1 MCHLFP
7 QKYIDENPLYEERRN
22 LDRQAGL
29 AVVLETERRRQSELK
44 RKLVEK
50 QKEEKDEKKPK
61 IVKKDEANSILELGE
76 ETSETQGKIDS
87 LGQKLGIKLKLKK
100 EDKEEKK
107 EEKKEESKKESPSQ
121 TSFGK
126 FSWKKTEREDKT
138 PGGAIPKEDST
149 EGNKEENKCQ
159 SGKPHVK
166 PIEIKLSGKTVI
178 PHTIP
183 WTPVVPTLTPAKIL
197 PNLPV
202 PTMIFRKST
211 TATVSKPAPLN
222 TFLSIKSSG
231 ATTKPLPV
239 VKETRGDLLLP
250 PDIISKA
257 FGGEEVILKGAEGD
271 LKAAEKSES
280 SQTSDI
286 RLPLPPPLAVQQAA
300 VIPADEV
307 APGVS
312 ESEQTVLAMPVRPPP
327 LPPSTA
333 FSEHA
338 KKVEKRNSCLA
349 TANAKDLYDIFY
361 CSIGKGSAD
370 SKLASSALPNGEN
383 SNLTKPADLSANP
396 RTNNTSSSLKEDSQ
410 NVAAEVS
417 QINSAERSSEPEK
430 TDTQETSTLHT
441 DMSPH
446 LGNNILKDV
455 DQKFQTPLSTNVQ
468 TKLKEDSSQCNNQV
482 TGNWVLGENQ
492 AEMNKKPLQP
502 QLSEMSI
509 SELPETKITS
519 GSHMPAETGLVDTG
533 GREQVGYRGLCDL
546 QKTEVQD
553 KVEQEGANKTVV
565 TSKNVLGTLE
575 KDAKK
580 DWEVKAVKQPELS
593 LYPKTLLPETQDE
606 IQNLENS
613 QLVEEKL
620 SNSFRTHSGTDG
632 PDLLYDSQNTSKE
645 NAVKTEQNSIDASL
659 ADMKIRS
666 VALEVSQSGVLGEGP
681 QRSPSEWV
689 TSRTSNREDQVT
701 TTHSVSESSCNISN
715 TPNVEIKTGSNEAGS
730 SELTKIRPDTC
741 LANTEARDSL
751 LEGQEKVR
759 PEPSGHAVLDNE
771 TQRQEVAWLVNTC
784 SADVV
789 ELRSSVELVVEVEK
803 KSLGH
808 SGSDATLGNVFIKRG
823 VKEAGTGGFSRAHSD
838 LVQESVIALSADF
851 HREHLSEE
859 GVHSP
864 EAKPE
869 VVRTSAAN
877 DFHLNATHSGLNTQ
891 QSESQSVKVPVDN
904 QKVSLASED
913 LKHNETPSQ
922 KAELKFKSLGDA
934 KVKHECFSILTAGLL
949 NENMEEVSKLET
961 IASIRLDSSKLKK
974 VGVENTVDET
984 ESTGFATLTSGS
996 REDKFCRRIS
1006 QTARPQ
1012 LGLQSSNS
1020 NTTEVSI
1027 MPVLEMQ
1034 GISPM
1039 SEILL
1044 QVEESKG
1051 GTAEMPSLSCDG
1063 GSTESQA
1070 SGCMETFL
1078 PGLKE
1083 TCVKEN
1089 GSGGTGVFT
1098 IQSKKTEQ
1106 TETDDSSLEATTNS
1120 GIAESLA
1127 ESPVG

>member
-50 QKEEKDEKKPK
+50 QKEEKDEKKTK
-61 IVKKDEANSILELGE
+61 IVKKDEGNSILELGE
-76 ETSETQGKIDS
+76 GTSETQGKIDS

-183 WTPVVPTLTPAKIL
+183 WTPVVSTLTPAKIL

-239 VKETRGDLLLP
+239 VKETRADLLLP

-257 FGGEEVILKGAEGD
+257 FGGEEVILKGAEGE

-286 RLPLPPPLAVQQAA
+286 RPPLPPPLAVQQAA

-383 SNLTKPADLSANP
+383 SNLTKPADLTANS

-430 TDTQETSTLHT
+430 TDTPETLTLHT
-441 DMSPH
+441 DMSPYI
-446 LGNNILKDV
+446 GNNILKDV

-482 TGNWVLGENQ
+482 TGSCVLGENQ
-492 AEMNKKPLQP
+492 AEVNKKPLQP
-502 QLSEMSI
+502 QLSKMSI
-509 SELPETKITS
+509 TELPETKITF

-533 GREQVGYRGLCDL
+533 GREQVGCRGLCDL
-546 QKTEVQD
+546 QKMKVQD
-553 KVEQEGANKTVV
+553 KVEQESANKTVV

-580 DWEVKAVKQPELS
+580 DQEVKAVKQPELS
-593 LYPKTLLPETQDE
+593 LHPCSETQNE

-632 PDLLYDSQNTSKE
+632 PDLLCDSQNTSKE
-645 NAVKTEQNSIDASL
+645 DALVAVMTEQNSIDASL
-659 ADMKIRS
+659 TDMKIRS
-666 VALEVSQSGVLGEGP
+666 VALEVSQSGVLGKGP

-689 TSRTSNREDQVT
+689 TSTTSSREEHVT
-701 TTHSVSESSCNISN
+701 TTHSCSESSCNISN
-715 TPNVEIKTGSNEAGS
+715 TPNVEIKSGSNEVGAL
-730 SELTKIRPDTC
+730 ELREVRPDTC
-741 LANTEARDSL
+741 LANTEARNSL
-751 LEGQEKVR
+751 LEAQEKVQ

-784 SADVV
+784 SADIV

-808 SGSDATLGNVFIKRG
+808 SGSDATLDNVFIKRD
-823 VKEAGTGGFSRAHSD
+823 VKEAGTGGFSRVRSD
-838 LVQESVIALSADF
+838 LLPESVVALSADF

-877 DFHLNATHSGLNTQ
+877 DFHLNATHSGLNTE
-891 QSESQSVKVPVDN
+891 QSESLSVKVPVDN
-904 QKVSLASED
+904 RKVSLASED

-922 KAELKFKSLGDA
+922 KAELKFKSLGDT

-961 IASIRLDSSKLKK
+961 VASIRLDSSKLKK
-974 VGVENTVDET
+974 VGIENTVDET

-996 REDKFCRRIS
+996 WEDKFCTRIS

-1020 NTTEVSI
+1020 NTTEVV

-1044 QVEESKG
+1044 LEVEESKG

-1070 SGCMETFL
+1070 SRCMETFL

-1083 TCVKEN
+1083 TCGKEN
-1089 GSGGTGVFT
+1089 GSGGTGVCT